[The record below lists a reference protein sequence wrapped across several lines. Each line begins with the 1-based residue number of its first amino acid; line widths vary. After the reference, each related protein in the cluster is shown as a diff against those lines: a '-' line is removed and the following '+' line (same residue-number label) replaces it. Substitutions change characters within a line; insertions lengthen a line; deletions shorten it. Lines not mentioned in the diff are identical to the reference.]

1 MNTDID
7 LMEVG
12 QAHLANR
19 GYRPTRDGVQPVS
32 HRSMPWVVQR
42 RRADDPSLR
51 EYLQDNGTPG
61 ERPWGSLY
69 NVKTFW
75 SWKAAQTAIR
85 LQDEGGMAV
94 RLKSLETPERPLVPS
109 STLTIGELGL

>member
-1 MNTDID
+1 
-7 LMEVG
+7 
-12 QAHLANR
+12 
-19 GYRPTRDGVQPVS
+19 
-32 HRSMPWVVQR
+32 
-42 RRADDPSLR
+42 
-51 EYLQDNGTPG
+51 
-61 ERPWGSLY
+61 
-69 NVKTFW
+69 VKTFW

>member
-1 MNTDID
+1 MDIEID
-7 LMEVG
+7 LEEVG
-12 QAHLANR
+12 RSHLANR
-19 GYRPTRDGVQPVS
+19 GYRPSGHGLQPVS

-51 EYLQDNGTPG
+51 EYLQDDGVPG
-61 ERPWGSLY
+61 QRPWGSLY
-69 NVKTFW
+69 QVKTFW

-109 STLTIGELGL
+109 SSLTLGDLGL